1 MKNSSQGELEKVMGR
16 GSRIGAPCYNA
27 GESLNEPSNL
37 KLFWLNFQMEFVES
51 SPSLQNLMILICHG
65 KRFVKSAG
73 MIRQSSNEFRK

>member
-1 MKNSSQGELEKVMGR
+1 MGR

-51 SPSLQNLMILICHG
+51 SPSQISAKFDDFDLLWKKICQICWID
-65 KRFVKSAG
+65 KA
-73 MIRQSSNEFRK
+73 I